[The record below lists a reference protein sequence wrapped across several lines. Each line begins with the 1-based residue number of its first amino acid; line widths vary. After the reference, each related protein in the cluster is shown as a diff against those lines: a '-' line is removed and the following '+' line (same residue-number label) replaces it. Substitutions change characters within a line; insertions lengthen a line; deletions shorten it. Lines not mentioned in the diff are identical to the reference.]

1 MRGQQPG
8 ETESILGYRDGQQMD
23 CGNAGEN
30 RIIADP
36 GESEKIY
43 AGSPSGEADVE
54 EGGREGG
61 GGLTAGSG
69 GGSSADDSYRV
80 C

>member
-1 MRGQQPG
+1 
-8 ETESILGYRDGQQMD
+8 MD

-43 AGSPSGEADVE
+43 AGSPSREAGV
-54 EGGREGG
+54 GG

>member
-1 MRGQQPG
+1 MG
-8 ETESILGYRDGQQMD
+8 
-23 CGNAGEN
+23 CGNEGRN
-30 RIIADP
+30 RIIVDP

-43 AGSPSGEADVE
+43 AGSPSREA
-54 EGGREGG
+54 GLK

-69 GGSSADDSYRV
+69 GGSSADDSYSV